1 MRDPMLSAALSLPL
15 PLHRT
20 GEMPSAVMV
29 PVGKGAKPFL
39 SVAFRLWNG
48 DTEANA
54 DPLFGNQTLF
64 LLPVLHILPFLSAS
78 LRLFLVRAGE
88 WCWECADGKI
98 ASEAW
103 PDEHYCTQAFV
114 WASEGLESC
123 AGRKKYTN
131 LCCWC

>member
-88 WCWECADGKI
+88 WCWGIIIHCI
-98 ASEAW
+98 
-103 PDEHYCTQAFV
+103 
-114 WASEGLESC
+114 L
-123 AGRKKYTN
+123 
-131 LCCWC
+131 